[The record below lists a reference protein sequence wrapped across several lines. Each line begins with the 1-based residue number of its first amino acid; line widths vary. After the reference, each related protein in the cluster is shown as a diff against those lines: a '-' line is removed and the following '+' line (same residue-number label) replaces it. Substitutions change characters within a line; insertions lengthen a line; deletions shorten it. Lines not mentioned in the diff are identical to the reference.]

1 LEPARDMSDAT
12 HSSGDVPAGNRG
24 RLIEFP
30 AGHVYGSPP
39 QNNLPLQLTSFVGR
53 EREVTDLRELLTAE
67 ARLLTLTG
75 PGGSGKTRLAL
86 AVSSGLLGRFEDG
99 VWWVELAPISEP
111 ALVPQAVARVLGIK
125 EEPGRFLTETLVRDL
140 ASAEVLLVLDNCEH
154 LVDACADLAYAL
166 LQACPDLRIL
176 ATSREALAVE
186 GERNWPVH
194 PLSSPEAGGLT
205 AGELER
211 FESVQLFV
219 ERARYR
225 RPGFTLDANT
235 AASVAEI
242 CRRLDG
248 IPLAVEFA
256 AARIGTLSAA
266 QISARLEHSLKLLA
280 SRDRNAPE
288 RQRTLKAALAW
299 SYELLEEAEK
309 ELFAHL
315 SVFAGGFTLEAVE
328 AVCGGESIEEGRV
341 SGPPVLD
348 LLSRLVNKSLVL
360 VAERGGEA
368 RYRLLEPV
376 SQYAQEK
383 LR

>member
-1 LEPARDMSDAT
+1 M
-12 HSSGDVPAGNRG
+12 
-24 RLIEFP
+24 
-30 AGHVYGSPP
+30 
-39 QNNLPLQLTSFVGR
+39 
-53 EREVTDLRELLTAE
+53 TA
-67 ARLLTLTG
+67 
-75 PGGSGKTRLAL
+75 
-86 AVSSGLLGRFEDG
+86 AV
-99 VWWVELAPISEP
+99 
-111 ALVPQAVARVLGIK
+111 
-125 EEPGRFLTETLVRDL
+125 
-140 ASAEVLLVLDNCEH
+140 
-154 LVDACADLAYAL
+154 
-166 LQACPDLRIL
+166 
-176 ATSREALAVE
+176 
-186 GERNWPVH
+186 
-194 PLSSPEAGGLT
+194 T

-248 IPLAVEFA
+248 IPLAIELA

-266 QISARLEHSLKLLA
+266 QVSARLEHSLKLLA

-315 SVFAGGFTLEAVE
+315 SVFAGGFTLEAAE
-328 AVCGGESIEEGRV
+328 AVCGGENIEEGRV

-348 LLSRLVNKSLVL
+348 LLSRLVNRLQTSTPCPLSRSWSFTSRSGCSW
-360 VAERGGEA
+360 RGPATAGRILRWMPGTPLRWRRSA
-368 RYRLLEPV
+368 AGSTASRLP
-376 SQYAQEK
+376 
-383 LR
+383 